1 MDIHLLELL
10 RRPIVTEKYTASQDV
25 GKYAFEV
32 APSANKKQIAE
43 AVEYAFRV
51 TVVSVNTMN
60 VSGKMKRLGTR
71 SFKAKNWTK
80 AIVTLRQGDRID
92 VFEGM

>member
-71 SFKAKNWTK
+71 SFKAKNWKK